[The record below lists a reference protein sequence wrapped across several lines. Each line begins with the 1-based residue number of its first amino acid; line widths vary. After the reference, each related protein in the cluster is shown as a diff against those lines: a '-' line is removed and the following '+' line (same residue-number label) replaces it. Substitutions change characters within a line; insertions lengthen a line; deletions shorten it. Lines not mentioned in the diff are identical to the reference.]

1 MKNMLVSCTLFLFGL
16 VAYAAEDVNIVPLSS
31 KYQPC
36 AEGTPKGCKFVNLRG
51 DMKTG
56 PYHIMYSFPAGTKF
70 PKHWHDG
77 SEDLIVV
84 SGTLVVSSDNTPDK
98 SMKAGDY
105 LYVPAKLYHTGECTT
120 ACQFYIFVDGPE
132 SFHPVEQK

>member
-1 MKNMLVSCTLFLFGL
+1 MKNLLVSCMLFAFGL
-16 VAYAAEDVNIVPLSS
+16 AAYAAEDVKIVPLSL

-36 AEGTPKGCKFVNLRG
+36 PEGSPTGRKFVKLRG

-98 SMKAGDY
+98 PMKAGDY
-105 LYVPAKLYHTGECTT
+105 LYVPAKLHHTGECTT
-120 ACQFYIFVDGPE
+120 ACEFYIFVDGPE
-132 SFHPVEQK
+132 SFHLVEQK